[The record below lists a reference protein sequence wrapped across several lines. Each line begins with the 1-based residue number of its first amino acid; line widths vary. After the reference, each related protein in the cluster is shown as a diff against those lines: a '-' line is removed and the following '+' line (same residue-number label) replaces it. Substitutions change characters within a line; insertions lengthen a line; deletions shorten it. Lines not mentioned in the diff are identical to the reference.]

1 MLKTAADQGA
11 PPAGP
16 DIDRLRASLTQIVG
30 VDAVSADLADRRLH
44 SQDIW
49 SEASE
54 TVDLVV
60 RPTDLSD
67 LAEVLT
73 AAHGAG
79 WAIAP
84 RGGGMSYTSAYI
96 PTRPH
101 TISLDLS
108 ALNKVLEID
117 PDNMTVTVQAGCTW
131 AALDAALAPL
141 GLRTP
146 FWGPMSGL
154 TSTIGGGLSQLNA
167 MFGAGHYGTSSES
180 VVGLT
185 IVLADGRIL
194 RTGAREEGR
203 NPFYRHY
210 GPDLTGLFCGDAG
223 VFGIKAEV
231 TLRLMR
237 RPEHEGYASFA
248 FPSGPELLSAMSEM
262 ARAGLACE
270 MCGFD
275 PGLTKVRMRRAA
287 LASDLKVLG
296 AVVAKEKSLGR
307 GLLSAAKIAMGGRN
321 FIEAE
326 EYSVHVVCEGRSKSG
341 VDADLDAARAIAKA
355 RGGREIEN
363 TIAKVIRA
371 NPFPPLNSMI
381 GPDGERWAP
390 VHGVVSHARAAAL
403 FTRIQ
408 ALFAEMAAAFED
420 HGVYCG
426 YLFTSMSTNALIIE
440 PVFYWPEVR
449 QALIDGSVEPQ
460 HLAKLPKLPPNPEA
474 TALVAEARRKV
485 IDICA
490 SLGCG
495 HFQIGRSYPYRQS
508 RDEASWALIEALKA
522 ALDAG
527 GALNPDGLGLSV
539 DRAP

>member
-1 MLKTAADQGA
+1 MDGLLE
-11 PPAGP
+11 
-16 DIDRLRASLTQIVG
+16 RLTQIVG
-30 VDAVSADLADRRLH
+30 ADAISTDLSNRRLH

-49 SEASE
+49 SESQE

-60 RPTDLSD
+60 RPAGLHDLV
-67 LAEVLT
+67 EVLA
-73 AAHGAG
+73 AAHAAG
-79 WAIAP
+79 CAIAP

-108 ALNKVLEID
+108 AMDKVLEID
-117 PDNMTVTVQAGCTW
+117 ADNMTVTVEAGCTW
-131 AALDAALAPL
+131 AALDAALSVL

-194 RTGAREEGR
+194 RTGAGEQGHI
-203 NPFYRHY
+203 PFYRHY

-223 VFGIKAEV
+223 VFGVKAQI

-237 RPEHEGYASFA
+237 RPEHEGYVSFA
-248 FPSGPELLSAMSEM
+248 FASGAELLAAMSDM

-296 AVVAKEKSLGR
+296 AVVAKEKSLGK

-326 EYSVHVVCEGRSKSG
+326 EYSVHVVCEGRSKTG
-341 VDADLDAARAIAKA
+341 VNEDIEAARAIAKA

-390 VHGVVSHARAAAL
+390 VHGVVSHSRAPELFAR
-403 FTRIQ
+403 IE
-408 ALFAEMAAAFED
+408 ALFANMAAAFAD

-426 YLFTSMSTNALIIE
+426 YLFTSVSTNALIIE

-460 HLAKLPKLPPNPEA
+460 HLAKLPKLPPNPQA
-474 TALVAEARRKV
+474 TALVAEARRQV
-485 IDICA
+485 IEIC
-490 SLGCG
+490 SELGCG
-495 HFQIGRSYPYRQS
+495 HFQIGRAYPYRRS
-508 RDEASWALIEALKA
+508 RDEASWTLIETLKA
-522 ALDAG
+522 ALDPR
-527 GALNPDGLGLSV
+527 GALNPDGLGLSGQ
-539 DRAP
+539 PTP

>member
-1 MLKTAADQGA
+1 MLKAAADRGA
-11 PPAGP
+11 LPPGP
-16 DIDRLRASLTQIVG
+16 DIGGLRARLIQILG
-30 VDAVSADLADRRLH
+30 QDAVSADLDDRRLH

-49 SEASE
+49 SEAPE

-60 RPTDLSD
+60 RPKALGDLTEA
-67 LAEVLT
+67 LA
-73 AAHGAG
+73 AAHAAG
-79 WAIAP
+79 CAIAP

-101 TISLDLS
+101 TISLDLT
-108 ALNKVLEID
+108 AMDKVLEID
-117 PDNMTVTVQAGCTW
+117 AANMTVTVQAGCTW
-131 AALDAALAPL
+131 AALDAALSPL

-194 RTGAREEGR
+194 RTGAGERGR

-223 VFGIKAEV
+223 VFGVKAEV

-237 RPEHEGYASFA
+237 RPAHEGYASFA
-248 FPSGPELLSAMSEM
+248 FASGADLLSAMSEM
-262 ARAGLACE
+262 SRAGLACE

-287 LASDLKVLG
+287 LAADLKVLG
-296 AVVAKEKSLGR
+296 AVVAKEKSLGK
-307 GLLSAAKIAMGGRN
+307 GLLSAARIAMSGRN

-326 EYSVHVVCEGRSKSG
+326 EYSVHVVCEGRSKGG
-341 VDADLDAARAIAKA
+341 VEEDIEAARAIAKA
-355 RGGREIEN
+355 WEGREIEN

-390 VHGVVSHARAAAL
+390 VHGVVSHTRAPELLA
-403 FTRIQ
+403 RIQ
-408 ALFAEMAAAFED
+408 ALFAGMAAAFEE

-426 YLFTSMSTNALIIE
+426 YLFTSLSTNALIIE

-449 QALIDGSVEPQ
+449 QALIDSSVEPQ
-460 HLAKLPKLPPNPEA
+460 HLAKLPKLPPNPQA
-474 TALVAEARRKV
+474 TAVVVEARRRV
-485 IDICA
+485 IEICA

-508 RDEASWALIEALKA
+508 RDEASWALLETVKA

-527 GALNPDGLGLSV
+527 GALNPDGLGLSGE
-539 DRAP
+539 RAS